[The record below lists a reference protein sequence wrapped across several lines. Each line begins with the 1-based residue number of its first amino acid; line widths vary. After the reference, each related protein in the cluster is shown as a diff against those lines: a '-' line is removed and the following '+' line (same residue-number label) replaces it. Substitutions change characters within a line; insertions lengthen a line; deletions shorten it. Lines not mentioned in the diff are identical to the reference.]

1 MRGLRASSKILIV
14 LSLTILLTAF
24 AIVHAQSTTI
34 DDAQNSIY
42 NAYKIIV
49 DAYNSGVNTGNLIDQ
64 LNQAINLSSQAEA
77 LINSNPQQAQA
88 LALQA
93 KTLAQNVTAQAV
105 AAKETGLGLQPIILA
120 VSAAALIIGGCLVY
134 LYGPGIFWKAWL
146 KIRKNYHVRAKNS
159 STKNRSLVITG
170 EQICAVV
177 LGITVIIAFFVTAQ
191 FFLPKG
197 ASEQF
202 SELGILGPNMKLGDY
217 PSEIVA
223 SQSVYLHVY
232 VGDQMG
238 TPMYYDV
245 MVKLGDNTT
254 TVNPAPIAPIQ
265 EFSSI
270 VPNNGTWSFPVNITL
285 TQVGLNQRIIFELW
299 IYNQTLNQMQYH
311 ERWSQVWLNV
321 TAPAS

>member
-1 MRGLRASSKILIV
+1 MRRLRTSSKILIV
-14 LSLTILLTAF
+14 LLLIILLTAL
-24 AIVHAQSTTI
+24 AMTHAQSTTI
-34 DDAQNSIY
+34 NDAQNAIY

-49 DAYNSGVNTGNLIDQ
+49 DAYNSGVNTGRLIDQ
-64 LNQAINLSSQAEA
+64 LNLAINLTSQAEA
-77 LINSNPQQAQA
+77 LTNSNPQQAQA

-93 KTLAQNVTAQAV
+93 QTEAQNVTAQAV
-105 AAKETGLGLQPIILA
+105 AAKETGLVLQPIILA
-120 VSAAALIIGGCLVY
+120 VSVATLIICGCLVY

-146 KIRKNYHVRAKNS
+146 KIRKNYHVIAKNS
-159 STKNRSLVITG
+159 STQNKSLVITG
-170 EQICAVV
+170 EQICAAI
-177 LGITVIIAFFVTAQ
+177 LGITLVIAFFATAQ
-191 FFLPKG
+191 FFLPSG

-223 SQSVYLHVY
+223 SQSVSLYVY

-254 TVNPAPIAPIQ
+254 TVNPAPTAPIQ
-265 EFSSI
+265 EFNSV
-270 VPNNGTWSFPVNITL
+270 VPNNGTWTFPVNITL